1 MASFIDIPARDG
13 GTFQGWQVEPENWT
27 AGSHGAVIFLA
38 EAYNVNDWARATAQQ
53 YADAGFLV
61 LAPDLYW
68 RQAPGT
74 YLEYT
79 PASQQVCRALY
90 ARMDFDAAVQD
101 TVSCMEHIRRH
112 PASNGRVGLIGYCLG
127 GKIAFLT
134 AARDT
139 PDAAIGYYSIDL
151 DDYFDETPAI
161 KGAAAFHFGALDQR
175 VPVRYADQMRERKR
189 DGQDLEILVY
199 PKAGHGFARAGQP
212 PYEPESAEQAN
223 QHTLALLRRALS

>member
-1 MASFIDIPARDG
+1 MANFTDIPAQDG
-13 GTFQGWQVEPENWT
+13 RTFQGWQVEPDNWKPG
-27 AGSHGAVIFLA
+27 AHGAVIFLA
-38 EAYNVNDWARATAQQ
+38 EAYNVNDWARAAAQQ

-90 ARMDFDAAVQD
+90 AKMDFDAAVQD
-101 TVSCMEHIRRH
+101 TVSCVEYLRRH
-112 PASNGRVGLIGYCLG
+112 PASNGRVGMVGFCLG

-134 AARDT
+134 AARHAV
-139 PDAAIGYYSIDL
+139 DAAVGYYSIDL

-161 KGAAAFHFGALDQR
+161 GGAAAFHFGALDER
-175 VPVRYADQMRERKR
+175 VPLRYADEMRRRKQ
-189 DGQDLEILVY
+189 DGQDLEVLVY

-212 PYEPESAEQAN
+212 PFEPDSAAQAN
-223 QHTLALLRRALS
+223 RHTFELLRRALS